1 MRDSWNA
8 SEDPEVAGVSQTE
21 SQRVIDTRGNMEK
34 SIQAHRW
41 SPSARV
47 SGLYRARNNRG
58 SSTRFA

>member
-1 MRDSWNA
+1 MRGSWNA
-8 SEDPEVAGVSQTE
+8 SEDPQVAGVSQTE
-21 SQRVIDTRGNMEK
+21 SQRVIDICGNMEK

-47 SGLYRARNNRG
+47 SRLYRARNNRG